1 MSKKTGSRSHSQEHT
16 PRNPSGVSIVQKRV
30 YKTPNTTRLEIL
42 VKKIGEVPADKRFIL
57 KDGRLLKD
65 MVELSHAL
73 EHMSDD
79 VFNHHVNSYRN
90 DFKNWVADVFGEKE
104 LASQI
109 EKAKTRADM
118 QLAILKHIV
127 KTMF

>member
-1 MSKKTGSRSHSQEHT
+1 MGKKTGTRSHSSGRS
-16 PRNPSGVSIVQKRV
+16 RNSSGVSIVQKSV
-30 YKTPNTTRLEIL
+30 YRTPNTTKLEIM
-42 VKKIGEVPADKRFIL
+42 VKKIGEAPADKKFVL

-79 VFNHHVNSYRN
+79 VFNHHVNAYRN
-90 DFKNWVADVFGEKE
+90 DFKNWVGDVFGEKE
-104 LASQI
+104 LAGQI
-109 EKAKTRADM
+109 EKAKTRTDL

>member
-1 MSKKTGSRSHSQEHT
+1 MGKKTGIRSHSSGHSG
-16 PRNPSGVSIVQKRV
+16 NSSGVNIIRKSV
-30 YKTPNTTRLEIL
+30 YKTPNTTRLEIM
-42 VKKIGEVPADKRFIL
+42 VRNIGEAPPDKRFVL

-79 VFNHHVNSYRN
+79 VFNHHVNAYRN
-90 DFKNWVADVFGEKE
+90 DFKNWVGDVFGEKE

-109 EKAKTRADM
+109 DKAKTRTDL
-118 QLAILKHIV
+118 QLAILRHIV
-127 KTMF
+127 KKIF

>member
-1 MSKKTGSRSHSQEHT
+1 MGKKTSSRTSSAHSRSDS
-16 PRNPSGVSIVQKRV
+16 SGMSIVRKSV
-30 YKTPNTTRLEIL
+30 YRTPNTTRLEIL
-42 VKKIGEVPADKRFIL
+42 VKKIGEAPPDKKFIL

-90 DFKNWVADVFGEKE
+90 DFKNWIADVFSEKE
-104 LASQI
+104 LAAQI
-109 EKAKTRADM
+109 EKAKTRTDM